1 MAEQS
6 AAERTEQPTPRR
18 LSKAREKGQVPHS
31 QELES
36 AAVLIVLV
44 IALALFAPKLM
55 QWLTTQMRQ
64 GLSCQTTVFADSGAF
79 TNFINTKIIDFILA
93 ICPIFAILV
102 TGTVLANMAVGGPN
116 FATGALTFKWNEISP
131 ASGMKNL
138 VNSRSFVHLFIS
150 IIKLFFVGIIVWT
163 YLQDKL
169 DIFAT
174 LRWVWSTE
182 ILAAIAKIIM
192 GLMIRICIALLVI
205 GIADTIYQ
213 KWKYID
219 GLKMTRQ
226 EVKQEHKD
234 MEGSPEVKSRIRRIQ
249 LQMAMKRMLQE
260 VPKASVILV
269 NPTHVAVALR
279 YEAKTMESPVVVAK
293 GADHLAE
300 KIREIARA
308 YGVPIIRRP
317 ELARALY
324 STVEPGNP
332 IPENLYVAVA
342 QVLAL
347 IYRLRHKKQLKS

>member
-1 MAEQS
+1 
-6 AAERTEQPTPRR
+6 
-18 LSKAREKGQVPHS
+18 
-31 QELES
+31 
-36 AAVLIVLV
+36 
-44 IALALFAPKLM
+44 
-55 QWLTTQMRQ
+55 
-64 GLSCQTTVFADSGAF
+64 
-79 TNFINTKIIDFILA
+79 
-93 ICPIFAILV
+93 
-102 TGTVLANMAVGGPN
+102 
-116 FATGALTFKWNEISP
+116 
-131 ASGMKNL
+131 
-138 VNSRSFVHLFIS
+138 
-150 IIKLFFVGIIVWT
+150 
-163 YLQDKL
+163 
-169 DIFAT
+169 
-174 LRWVWSTE
+174 
-182 ILAAIAKIIM
+182 
-192 GLMIRICIALLVI
+192 MIRICIALLVI

-226 EVKQEHKD
+226 EIKQEHKD
-234 MEGSPEVKSRIRRIQ
+234 MDGSPEVKSRIRRIQ
-249 LQMAMKRMLQE
+249 IQMAMKRMLQD
-260 VPKASVILV
+260 VPKASVVLV

-279 YEAKTMESPVVVAK
+279 YETKTMESPVVVAK